1 MPDGRIYMLQPSFAT
16 GEISPDVASR
26 VDLDKYRSAL
36 LQAENV
42 FIRPYGSAYRRP
54 GTEYCAEISDG
65 SVFIRLQEF
74 TVDANTSYLLLFTP
88 GKLKIYKDGNLI
100 TTKNTPFIGYN
111 LKKLR
116 FAQSADVMFI
126 ASGTFPVQV
135 LKRTGTDTF
144 SNLSAFVPKPG
155 YIDATTMVD
164 GTTITPSATSGSNKT
179 LTASTAIFKDD
190 AGNTQAGNYV
200 ELSQQVAAQ
209 NVTLELDHSETPPV
223 DSGKSNGIKAGP
235 EGWKV
240 ITHGTWTGNVKIE
253 YCKTNSNND
262 SDWQTLR
269 EYTSSDDYNVTES
282 GTFDENTWVR
292 VNGTITS
299 GEMRADLT
307 AFPYTNRG
315 KAVINSVDSTGKI
328 ATVNITEEFA
338 NTNACDDWAFG
349 SWSAV
354 YGYPSCVTFFQDR
367 LCFAANDRQPYMVWM
382 SRTGDYYNFGTER
395 VDGTLTDDSAVAV
408 SFITRKD
415 YRILHLMA
423 HADLLVMTEGNEWI
437 INGAEV
443 VTPTNVSPRLQ
454 TSRGSTEVVPEMIGG
469 QMIYVQRHGKTV
481 RDLQYNFG
489 TDSYD
494 GMDLTILAKHITQ
507 DKTIVDSAYRQEPDY
522 MMFYVLDDGTC
533 ACLTYV
539 KEQQVF
545 AWCRMKTKG
554 TIYAVE
560 TISTPYYD
568 DVYFVVYRTNGWFLE
583 KLSNYPHYEYP
594 HDYIMM
600 DCAVHG
606 EDITPPI
613 DDVTVSI
620 YANQDIEVLADGRRI
635 PGIKADA
642 NGNFKLDVPAS
653 NLCMGLK
660 YTSVWE
666 LPNIEMQ
673 LQDGTLQGRR
683 KKVSEVILRLDNSLG
698 GRVGMATD
706 KTDIIKYDELQK
718 EEVTLYSGEK
728 IVTVPNVS
736 IGGFNDKGRVVV
748 TSDDPYPLSISS
760 IVRAVVPGG

>member
-1 MPDGRIYMLQPSFAT
+1 MPDGRIYMLQPSFAS

-26 VDLDKYRSAL
+26 VDLDKYQSAL

-65 SVFIRLQEF
+65 TVFVRLQEF
-74 TVDANTSYLLLFTP
+74 TVDADTSYLLLFTS

-100 TTKNTPFIGYN
+100 ATKNTPYIGYN

-126 ASGTFPVQV
+126 ASGQFPVQV

-144 SNLSAFVPKPG
+144 SNLSAFKASPG
-155 YIDATTMVD
+155 YFDATTMTD
-164 GTTITPSATSGSNKT
+164 GVTITPSARSGSVT
-179 LTASTAIFKDD
+179 LTASSGVF
-190 AGNTQAGNYV
+190 
-200 ELSQQVAAQ
+200 
-209 NVTLELDHSETPPV
+209 
-223 DSGKSNGIKAGP
+223 DSGQVDNNIMLRQRVSSATVSQSSTGTSSSLLAGP
-235 EGWKV
+235 AGWKV
-240 ITHGTWTGNVKIE
+240 ISHGTWEGSFSVEYSDDGN
-253 YCKTNSNND
+253 N
-262 SDWQTLR
+262 WLTLR
-269 EYTSSDDYNVTES
+269 SYTSDNDYNVTES
-282 GTFDENTWVR
+282 GTFDDQTYIRLNVSL
-292 VNGTITS
+292 TS
-299 GEMRADLT
+299 GTLTADLT
-307 AFPYTNRG
+307 RLPYTYDG
-315 KAVINSVDSTGKI
+315 WATITAYTDSTHVTASVKKKFI
-328 ATVNITEEFA
+328 
-338 NTNACDDWAFG
+338 NTSASDDWAFG
-349 SWSAV
+349 SWSGG

-367 LCFAANDRQPYMVWM
+367 LCFAANDRQPYMLWM

-395 VDGTLTDDSAVAV
+395 VEGTLTDDSAVAI

-437 INGAEV
+437 VNGNEV
-443 VTPTNVSPRLQ
+443 VTPTNISPRVQ

-507 DKTIVDSAYRQEPDY
+507 DRVIVDSAYRQEPDY
-522 MMFYVLDDGTC
+522 MMFYVLDDGTA

-539 KEQQVF
+539 KEQQVY
-545 AWCRMKTKG
+545 AWCRMKTQG
-554 TIYAVE
+554 LIYAVE
-560 TISTPYYD
+560 NISTPSYD
-568 DVYFVVYRTNGWFLE
+568 DVYFVVARENGWFLE
-583 KLSNYPHYEYP
+583 KLSYYPHYHWP
-594 HDYIMM
+594 HDYVMM
-600 DCAVHG
+600 DCAVYG
-606 EDITPPI
+606 DGITPAINTATLPHFANM
-613 DDVTVSI
+613 DV
-620 YANQDIEVLADGRRI
+620 ELLADGRRI
-635 PGIKADA
+635 PNVKADA
-642 NGNFKLDVPAS
+642 NGVITWEVPAE
-653 NLCMGLK
+653 NVCIGLK
-660 YTSVWE
+660 YTSTWE

-698 GRVGMATD
+698 GRVGMSTD

-718 EEVTLYSGEK
+718 EDVVLFSGEK
-728 IVTVPNVS
+728 LVTVPNVTT
-736 IGGFNDKGRVVV
+736 GGFNDKGRVVIV
-748 TSDDPYPLSISS
+748 SDDPYPLSISS

>member
-1 MPDGRIYMLQPSFAT
+1 MADGRIYMLQPSFAS

-26 VDLDKYRSAL
+26 VDLDKYQSAL

-65 SVFIRLQEF
+65 STFVRLQEF
-74 TVDANTSYLLLFTP
+74 AVDADTSYLLLFTS

-100 TTKNTPFIGYN
+100 ATKNTPYIGYD

-144 SNLSAFVPKPG
+144 SNLSNFSAAPAYF
-155 YIDATTMVD
+155 DATTMTD
-164 GTTITPSATSGSNKT
+164 GTTITPSARGGSVT
-179 LTASTAIFKDD
+179 LTASSGVFSNKQV
-190 AGNTQAGNYV
+190 GNSIMLRQKV
-200 ELSQQVAAQ
+200 SAAT
-209 NVTLELDHSETPPV
+209 VSMSA
-223 DSGKSNGIKAGP
+223 SGTSSSLLAGP
-235 EGWKV
+235 AGWKV
-240 ITHGTWTGNVKIE
+240 ISHGTWKGSFDIE
-253 YCKTNSNND
+253 YSDDNNT
-262 SDWQTLR
+262 WLTLR
-269 EYTSSDDYNVTES
+269 SYSSDDDFNVTES
-282 GTFDENTWVR
+282 GTFDDQTYIRLN
-292 VNGTITS
+292 VNLTS
-299 GEMRADLT
+299 GTFTADLT
-307 AFPYTNRG
+307 RFPYTYEGWANIT
-315 KAVINSVDSTGKI
+315 AYTDSTHVTASVKKRFI
-328 ATVNITEEFA
+328 
-338 NTNACDDWAFG
+338 NTSASDDWAFG
-349 SWSAV
+349 SWSEA

-395 VDGTLTDDSAVAV
+395 VSGTLTDDSSVAV
-408 SFITRKD
+408 SFISRKD
-415 YRILHLMA
+415 YRIMHLVA
-423 HADLLVMTEGNEWI
+423 HADLMVMTEGNEWI
-437 INGAEV
+437 ISGAEV
-443 VTPTNVSPRLQ
+443 VTPTNVSPRVQ
-454 TSRGSTEVVPEMIGG
+454 TSRGCTDVAPEMIGG

-507 DKTIVDSAYRQEPDY
+507 DKTIIDSAYRQEPDY
-522 MMFYVLDDGTC
+522 MMFFVLNDGTC

-539 KEQQVF
+539 KEQQVY
-545 AWCRMKTKG
+545 AWCRIVTKG

-560 TISTPYYD
+560 TVASSTYD
-568 DVYFVVYRTNGWFLE
+568 DIYFVVCRANGWYLE

-606 EDITPPI
+606 EDINPPI
-613 DDVTVSI
+613 NEVSVSI
-620 YANQDIEVLADGRRI
+620 YADQDVEVLADGRHI
-635 PGIKADA
+635 PNVHA
-642 NGNFKLDVPAS
+642 NDSGTFELDVAATD
-653 NLCMGLK
+653 LCVGYK
-660 YTSVWE
+660 YTSTWE

-698 GRVGMATD
+698 GRVGINTN
-706 KTDIIKYDELQK
+706 KTDVIKYDELQNQN
-718 EEVTLYSGEK
+718 VTLFSGEK
-728 IVTVPNVS
+728 IVTVPNVTA
-736 IGGFNDKGRVVV
+736 GGFNDKGRVVI